1 MGKQDSLESRIKL
14 VKERVN
20 AACIVNGRSPNS
32 VTLLAVSKTKP
43 IEMLREAERHGLKQ
57 FGENYADE
65 AKEKIQQR
73 PALKS
78 EWHFIGRIQSNKTQS
93 IAQHF
98 AWIHTVDR
106 IKVAKR
112 LASHCP
118 ENKILQILLQVN
130 VDSDE
135 NKGGIEAGKI
145 DELIKYVLSE
155 PNLNLRGLMTILSK
169 ETDPQKGYSKLRDLF
184 NHLQETYA
192 QELHNWDTLSM
203 GMSNDLEVAVNC
215 GSDNSESW
223 NRHIRFSSELE
234 GVLG

>member
-1 MGKQDSLESRIKL
+1 MDKQDSLESRIKL

-145 DELIKYVLSE
+145 DGLIKYVLSE

-215 GSDNSESW
+215 GATIVRVGTDIFGSRAN
-223 NRHIRFSSELE
+223 
-234 GVLG
+234 

>member
-20 AACIVNGRSPNS
+20 AACIANGRSPNS

-145 DELIKYVLSE
+145 DGLIKYVLSE
-155 PNLNLRGLMTILSK
+155 PNLNLRGLMTILSR

-184 NHLQETYA
+184 NHLQETYG

-215 GSDNSESW
+215 GATIVRVGTDIFGSREN
-223 NRHIRFSSELE
+223 
-234 GVLG
+234 

>member
-14 VKERVN
+14 VKERVD
-20 AACIVNGRSPNS
+20 AACKVNGRSPNS

-73 PALKS
+73 PALKG
-78 EWHFIGRIQSNKTQS
+78 EWHFIGRIQSNKTKT

-106 IKVAKR
+106 LKVARR

-118 ENKILQILLQVN
+118 ENKVLQILLQVN
-130 VDSDE
+130 VDSDK
-135 NKGGIEAGKI
+135 NKGGIEENEL
-145 DELIKYVLSE
+145 DDLIKYVLGE
-155 PNLNLRGLMTILSK
+155 PNLNLRGLMTILS
-169 ETDPQKGYSKLRDLF
+169 EGTDPRKGYSKLRDLF
-184 NHLQETYA
+184 VHLQEIYA
-192 QELHNWDTLSM
+192 HEFRNWDTLSM
-203 GMSNDLEVAVNC
+203 GMSKDLEAAVNC
-215 GSDNSESW
+215 GATIVRVGTDIFGPRTNGKE
-223 NRHIRFSSELE
+223 F
-234 GVLG
+234 

>member
-145 DELIKYVLSE
+145 DELIEYVLSE

-215 GSDNSESW
+215 GATIVRVGTDIFGSRAN
-223 NRHIRFSSELE
+223 
-234 GVLG
+234 

>member
-1 MGKQDSLESRIKL
+1 MDKQDSLESRIKL

-78 EWHFIGRIQSNKTQS
+78 EWHFIGRIQSNKTKT

-155 PNLNLRGLMTILSK
+155 PNLNLRGLMTILSR

-203 GMSNDLEVAVNC
+203 GMSKDLEVAVNC
-215 GSDNSESW
+215 GATIVRVGTDIFGS
-223 NRHIRFSSELE
+223 RAK
-234 GVLG
+234 

>member
-1 MGKQDSLESRIKL
+1 MSKQDSLESRIKL

-155 PNLNLRGLMTILSK
+155 PNLNLRGLMTILSR

-203 GMSNDLEVAVNC
+203 GMSKDLEVAVNC
-215 GSDNSESW
+215 GATIVRVGTDIFGS
-223 NRHIRFSSELE
+223 RAK
-234 GVLG
+234 

>member
-20 AACIVNGRSPNS
+20 AACIVNGRSPDS

-184 NHLQETYA
+184 NHLQEAYA
-192 QELHNWDTLSM
+192 QEFHNWDTLSM

-215 GSDNSESW
+215 GATIVRVGTDIFGSRAN
-223 NRHIRFSSELE
+223 
-234 GVLG
+234 

>member
-1 MGKQDSLESRIKL
+1 MGKRDNLESRIKL

-73 PALKS
+73 PALKG
-78 EWHFIGRIQSNKTQS
+78 EWHFIGRIQSNKTKS

-184 NHLQETYA
+184 NHLQETYT

-215 GSDNSESW
+215 GATIVRVGTDIFGSRAN
-223 NRHIRFSSELE
+223 
-234 GVLG
+234 

>member
-1 MGKQDSLESRIKL
+1 MDKQDSLQSRIKL

-20 AACIVNGRSPNS
+20 AACIVNGRLPNS

-78 EWHFIGRIQSNKTQS
+78 EWHFIGRIQSNKTKS

-118 ENKILQILLQVN
+118 DNKILQILLQVN

-135 NKGGIEAGKI
+135 NKGGIGAGKI
-145 DELIKYVLSE
+145 DDLIKYVLSE

-169 ETDPQKGYSKLRDLF
+169 ETDPQKGYSKLRCLF

-192 QELHNWDTLSM
+192 QDFHNWDTLSM

-215 GSDNSESW
+215 GATIVRVGTDIFGSRAN
-223 NRHIRFSSELE
+223 
-234 GVLG
+234 

>member
-145 DELIKYVLSE
+145 DGLIKYVLGE
-155 PNLNLRGLMTILSK
+155 PTLNLRGLMTILSR

-215 GSDNSESW
+215 GATIVRVGTDIFGSRDN
-223 NRHIRFSSELE
+223 
-234 GVLG
+234 

>member
-1 MGKQDSLESRIKL
+1 MGERDSLETRIKL

-20 AACIVNGRSPNS
+20 VACKINGRLPNS

-43 IEMLREAERHGLKQ
+43 IEMLREAERLGLKQ
-57 FGENYADE
+57 FGENYAEE

-78 EWHFIGRIQSNKTQS
+78 EWHFIGRIQSNKTRS
-93 IAQHF
+93 IAEHF

-106 IKVAKR
+106 IKVARR

-118 ENKILQILLQVN
+118 EEKTLQILLQVN

-135 NKGGIEAGKI
+135 NKGGIEENKL
-145 DELIKYVLSE
+145 DELIKFVLSE

-169 ETDPQKGYSKLRDLF
+169 GTDPQKGYSKLRDLF
-184 NHLQETYA
+184 NHLQEIYA
-192 QELHNWDTLSM
+192 HEFRAWDTLSM
-203 GMSNDLEVAVNC
+203 GMSKDLEVAVNC
-215 GSDNSESW
+215 GATIVRVGTDIFGSRTNGKG
-223 NRHIRFSSELE
+223 F
-234 GVLG
+234 

>member
-65 AKEKIQQR
+65 AKEKIQQG

-78 EWHFIGRIQSNKTQS
+78 EWHFIGRIQSNKTQT

-106 IKVAKR
+106 IKIAKR

-215 GSDNSESW
+215 GATIVRVGTDIFGSRAN
-223 NRHIRFSSELE
+223 
-234 GVLG
+234 

>member
-1 MGKQDSLESRIKL
+1 MGKQDSLESRIKR
-14 VKERVN
+14 VKERLN
-20 AACIVNGRSPNS
+20 SACIVNGRSPNS

-43 IEMLREAERHGLKQ
+43 IEMLREAERHGLRQ

-184 NHLQETYA
+184 NHLQETYT

-215 GSDNSESW
+215 GATIVRVGTDIFGSRDN
-223 NRHIRFSSELE
+223 
-234 GVLG
+234 

>member
-14 VKERVN
+14 VKDRVN
-20 AACIVNGRSPNS
+20 AACIANGRSPNS

-78 EWHFIGRIQSNKTQS
+78 EWHFIGRIQSNKTKT

-98 AWIHTVDR
+98 DWIHTVDR

-215 GSDNSESW
+215 GATIVRVGTDIFGSRAN
-223 NRHIRFSSELE
+223 
-234 GVLG
+234 

>member
-215 GSDNSESW
+215 GATIVRVGTDIFGSRDN
-223 NRHIRFSSELE
+223 
-234 GVLG
+234 

>member
-78 EWHFIGRIQSNKTQS
+78 EWHFIGRIQSNKTQT

-155 PNLNLRGLMTILSK
+155 PNLNLRGLMTILSR

-215 GSDNSESW
+215 GATIVRVGTDIFGSRAN
-223 NRHIRFSSELE
+223 
-234 GVLG
+234 

>member
-203 GMSNDLEVAVNC
+203 GMSKDLEVAVNC
-215 GSDNSESW
+215 GATIVRVGTDIFGSRAN
-223 NRHIRFSSELE
+223 
-234 GVLG
+234 

>member
-1 MGKQDSLESRIKL
+1 MGNQDSLKSRIKQ
-14 VKERVN
+14 VKERIN
-20 AACIVNGRSPNS
+20 TACVVNGRSPNS
-32 VTLLAVSKTKP
+32 VMLLAVSKTKP

-65 AKEKIQQR
+65 ARKKIQQI

-78 EWHFIGRIQSNKTQS
+78 EWHFIGRIQSNKTQT

-215 GSDNSESW
+215 GATIVRVGTDIFGSRAN
-223 NRHIRFSSELE
+223 
-234 GVLG
+234 

>member
-155 PNLNLRGLMTILSK
+155 PNLNLRGLMTILSR

-215 GSDNSESW
+215 GATIVRVGTDIFGSRDN
-223 NRHIRFSSELE
+223 
-234 GVLG
+234 

>member
-20 AACIVNGRSPNS
+20 AACIINGRSPNS

-78 EWHFIGRIQSNKTQS
+78 EWHFIGRIQSNKTQT

-192 QELHNWDTLSM
+192 QEFHNWDTLSM

-215 GSDNSESW
+215 GATIVRVGTDIFGSRAN
-223 NRHIRFSSELE
+223 
-234 GVLG
+234 

>member
-145 DELIKYVLSE
+145 DGLIKYVLSE
-155 PNLNLRGLMTILSK
+155 PNLNLRGLMTILS
-169 ETDPQKGYSKLRDLF
+169 EGTDPQKGYSKLRDLF

-215 GSDNSESW
+215 GATIVRVGTDIFGSRAN
-223 NRHIRFSSELE
+223 
-234 GVLG
+234 

>member
-65 AKEKIQQR
+65 AEEKIQQR
-73 PALKS
+73 PALTS
-78 EWHFIGRIQSNKTQS
+78 EWHFIGRIQSNKTKS

-155 PNLNLRGLMTILSK
+155 PKLNLRGLMTILSR

-184 NHLQETYA
+184 NHLREAYA
-192 QELHNWDTLSM
+192 QEFRNWDTLSM

-215 GSDNSESW
+215 GATIVRVGTDIFGSRDN
-223 NRHIRFSSELE
+223 
-234 GVLG
+234 

>member
-65 AKEKIQQR
+65 ATEKIQQR

-78 EWHFIGRIQSNKTQS
+78 EWHFIGRIQSNKTKS

-192 QELHNWDTLSM
+192 QEFHNWDTLSM

-215 GSDNSESW
+215 GATIVRVGTDIFGSRAN
-223 NRHIRFSSELE
+223 
-234 GVLG
+234 

>member
-1 MGKQDSLESRIKL
+1 MGNQDSLESRIKL

-43 IEMLREAERHGLKQ
+43 IEMLREAERYGLKQ

-65 AKEKIQQR
+65 ATEKIQQR

-78 EWHFIGRIQSNKTQS
+78 EWHFIGRIQSNKTKS

-145 DELIKYVLSE
+145 DNLIEYVLSE

-184 NHLQETYA
+184 NHLQETYT

-215 GSDNSESW
+215 GATIVRVGTDIFGSRAN
-223 NRHIRFSSELE
+223 
-234 GVLG
+234 

>member
-20 AACIVNGRSPNS
+20 AACIINGRSPNS

-155 PNLNLRGLMTILSK
+155 PTLNLRGLMTILSR

-203 GMSNDLEVAVNC
+203 GMSNDLEVAVKC
-215 GSDNSESW
+215 GATIVRVGTDIFGSRDN
-223 NRHIRFSSELE
+223 
-234 GVLG
+234 

>member
-14 VKERVN
+14 VRERVN
-20 AACIVNGRSPNS
+20 AACIANGRSPNS

-78 EWHFIGRIQSNKTQS
+78 EWHFIGRIQSNKTKS

-192 QELHNWDTLSM
+192 QEFRNWDTLSM

-215 GSDNSESW
+215 GATIVRVGTDIFGSRAN
-223 NRHIRFSSELE
+223 
-234 GVLG
+234 

>member
-20 AACIVNGRSPNS
+20 TACIVNGRSPNS

-155 PNLNLRGLMTILSK
+155 PNLNLRGLMTILSR

-184 NHLQETYA
+184 NHLQETYT

-215 GSDNSESW
+215 GATIVRVGTDIFGSRDN
-223 NRHIRFSSELE
+223 
-234 GVLG
+234 

>member
-78 EWHFIGRIQSNKTQS
+78 EWHFIGRIQSNKTQT

-169 ETDPQKGYSKLRDLF
+169 ETDPQKGYSKLKDLF

-215 GSDNSESW
+215 GATIVRVGTDIFGSRAN
-223 NRHIRFSSELE
+223 
-234 GVLG
+234 

>member
-192 QELHNWDTLSM
+192 QEFHNWDTLSM

-215 GSDNSESW
+215 GATIVRVGTDIFGSRAN
-223 NRHIRFSSELE
+223 
-234 GVLG
+234 

>member
-20 AACIVNGRSPNS
+20 AACIVNGRSPDS

-155 PNLNLRGLMTILSK
+155 PNLNLRGLMTILSR

-215 GSDNSESW
+215 GATIVRVGTDIFGSRDN
-223 NRHIRFSSELE
+223 
-234 GVLG
+234 

>member
-145 DELIKYVLSE
+145 DGLIKYVLSE
-155 PNLNLRGLMTILSK
+155 PNLNLRGLMTILSR

-215 GSDNSESW
+215 GATIVRVGTDIFGSRAN
-223 NRHIRFSSELE
+223 
-234 GVLG
+234 

>member
-78 EWHFIGRIQSNKTQS
+78 EWHFIGRIQSNKTQT

-155 PNLNLRGLMTILSK
+155 PNLNLRGLMTILSR

-192 QELHNWDTLSM
+192 QEFHNWDTLSM

-215 GSDNSESW
+215 GATIVRVGTDIFGSRAN
-223 NRHIRFSSELE
+223 
-234 GVLG
+234 

>member
-43 IEMLREAERHGLKQ
+43 IEMLREAERYGLKQ

-65 AKEKIQQR
+65 ATEKIQQR

-155 PNLNLRGLMTILSK
+155 PNLNLRGLMTILSR

-184 NHLQETYA
+184 NHLQETYT

-215 GSDNSESW
+215 GATIVRVGTDIFGSRDN
-223 NRHIRFSSELE
+223 
-234 GVLG
+234 

>member
-78 EWHFIGRIQSNKTQS
+78 EWHFIGRIQSNKTQT

-155 PNLNLRGLMTILSK
+155 PNLNLRGLMTILSR

-215 GSDNSESW
+215 GATIVRVGTDIFGSRDN
-223 NRHIRFSSELE
+223 
-234 GVLG
+234 

>member
-1 MGKQDSLESRIKL
+1 MGKQDSLEYRIKL

-145 DELIKYVLSE
+145 DELMKYVLSE
-155 PNLNLRGLMTILSK
+155 PNLNLRGLMTILSR

-184 NHLQETYA
+184 SHLQETYA

-215 GSDNSESW
+215 GATIVRVGTDIFGSRDN
-223 NRHIRFSSELE
+223 
-234 GVLG
+234 

>member
-20 AACIVNGRSPNS
+20 AACIANGRSPNS

-43 IEMLREAERHGLKQ
+43 IEMLREAERLGLKQ

-73 PALKS
+73 PALKG
-78 EWHFIGRIQSNKTQS
+78 EWHFIGRIQSNKTKS

-106 IKVAKR
+106 IKVAER

-155 PNLNLRGLMTILSK
+155 PNLNLRGLMTILAK

-184 NHLQETYA
+184 NHLQENYA

-215 GSDNSESW
+215 GATIVRVGTDIFGSRAN
-223 NRHIRFSSELE
+223 
-234 GVLG
+234 

>member
-20 AACIVNGRSPNS
+20 AACIVNGRSPDS

-78 EWHFIGRIQSNKTQS
+78 EWHFIGRIQSNKTQT

-215 GSDNSESW
+215 GATIVRVGTDIFGSRAN
-223 NRHIRFSSELE
+223 
-234 GVLG
+234 

>member
-14 VKERVN
+14 VKERVT

-78 EWHFIGRIQSNKTQS
+78 EWHFIGRIQSNKTQT

-215 GSDNSESW
+215 GATIVRVGTDIFGSRDN
-223 NRHIRFSSELE
+223 
-234 GVLG
+234 